1 MFSFYFFFVFQP
13 KNVSSTS
20 VMATDESHSKV
31 EFKKVFLFF
40 FFSDFL
46 ILITKKLTFGYKRVN
61 LNNFNRSHVTQIQKN
76 LFYSKKEKLDFF
88 FTRKTKGR
96 VLCSAGYLLSNYCCL
111 DIDQWNVPIPFYVS
125 LYFLVKNLDVSF
137 SFSLFYLTISVSA
150 VISTIK
156 SCLQKIEWLSIFLSR
171 VYYSCLRF
179 DQLFFRIFEL
189 TLST

>member
-1 MFSFYFFFVFQP
+1 MFSFYFFFLFQP

-40 FFSDFL
+40 RFSDSDNKKVNFWIQKSL
-46 ILITKKLTFGYKRVN
+46 FKQFQQVSRYTNTKK
-61 LNNFNRSHVTQIQKN
+61 
-76 LFYSKKEKLDFF
+76 LFYSKKEKMDFF

-125 LYFLVKNLDVSF
+125 LYFLVKNLYVRF
-137 SFSLFYLTISVSA
+137 SFSLFYLTVSVSA

-156 SCLQKIEWLSIFLSR
+156 SCLQKIEWLSIFCQECITVVTDSISYFLEYLS
-171 VYYSCLRF
+171 
-179 DQLFFRIFEL
+179 
-189 TLST
+189 